1 MSASLARPAQG
12 GRGEGDPAPPGPPAS
27 WARIGYLGP
36 AGTFSEEA
44 LLREADLAVAELVA
58 YPSIGA
64 AVAGAASGEVDAA
77 FVPLEN
83 TIEGSINATLDPLVF
98 DGGLLVQREVIFD
111 VHLDL
116 LALPGA
122 RLGAL
127 RRVVSYSAALGQCR
141 EYLAAELPG
150 VEQLVVGSTAEAA
163 RRVAAEADPSA
174 AAVAPPGAAGRYG
187 LEPLAASIED
197 RAGNQTRFVLV
208 APGVVPPPSG
218 HDRTLLVCFQPSD
231 RPGSLQEILGHFAAR
246 SLNLTRIESR
256 PTKQALGDYCFVIEV
271 EGHVGEDLLG
281 DCLVALHARLE
292 EVRFLGSYPVSGAFA
307 SRRRAEADARAT
319 AARAWLD
326 QVRSRI
332 SPPG

>member
-1 MSASLARPAQG
+1 MPASLAQPAEG
-12 GRGEGDPAPPGPPAS
+12 GPRDGGGAPVGG
-27 WARIGYLGP
+27 WGRIGYLGP

-44 LLREADLAVAELVA
+44 LLRETDLAAGELVA

-64 AVAGAASGEVDAA
+64 AVAGAGAGEVDAA

-98 DGGLLVQREVIFD
+98 DGGLLVQREVVFD

-122 RLGAL
+122 PRSGV
-127 RRVVSYSAALGQCR
+127 RRVVSYSAALGQVR
-141 EYLAAELPG
+141 EYLKAELPDA
-150 VEQLVVGSTAEAA
+150 EQLVVGSTAEAA
-163 RRVAAEADPSA
+163 RRVAAEADPAA
-174 AAVAPPGAAGRYG
+174 AAVAPPGAAARYG
-187 LEPLAASIED
+187 LEPLASSIED

-218 HDRTLLVCFQPSD
+218 QDRTLLVCFQPSD
-231 RPGSLQEILGHFAAR
+231 RPGSLQEILGQFAAR

-256 PTKQALGDYCFVIEV
+256 PTREALGDYCFVIEV

-281 DCLVALHARLE
+281 DCLVALRSRLE
-292 EVRFLGSYPVSGAFA
+292 EVRFLGSYPVSGALA
-307 SRRRAEADARAT
+307 SRRRAEAEARGT
-319 AARAWLD
+319 AARAWLEG
-326 QVRSRI
+326 VRSRI
-332 SPPG
+332 SPPA